1 MTKVVINNFTE
12 FEGYVGKEIGVSE
25 YVRVSQPQINLFADA
40 TLDHQWIH
48 TNPERASAESPFKVT
63 IAHGYLALSL
73 VPHLWDQIAQINN
86 YKLLVNYG
94 IEKLKFNQPVLVD
107 SEVRLRVSLQAIT
120 NLRGIA
126 KTEMN
131 IEMEIKDQ
139 KKPAFTATLIF
150 LYHFN

>member
-1 MTKVVINNFTE
+1 VTNYVKVT
-12 FEGYVGKEIGVSE
+12 
-25 YVRVSQPQINLFADA
+25 QPQINQFADA
-40 TLDHQWIH
+40 TFDHQWIH
-48 TNPERASAESPFKVT
+48 TDPERALVESPFKAT

-73 VPHLWDQIAQINN
+73 VPHLWEQIAQINN
-86 YKLLVNYG
+86 YRLLVNYG
-94 IEKLKFNQPVLVD
+94 IEKLKFNQPVFVD
-107 SEVRLRVSLQAIT
+107 NEIRLRVSLQAIT

>member
-1 MTKVVINNFTE
+1 
-12 FEGYVGKEIGVSE
+12 
-25 YVRVSQPQINLFADA
+25 
-40 TLDHQWIH
+40 
-48 TNPERASAESPFKVT
+48 
-63 IAHGYLALSL
+63 
-73 VPHLWDQIAQINN
+73 
-86 YKLLVNYG
+86 
-94 IEKLKFNQPVLVD
+94 LVD
-107 SEVRLRVSLQAIT
+107 AEVRLRVSLQSIT

>member
-1 MTKVVINNFTE
+1 MGKVLINNFKE
-12 FEGYVGKEIGVSE
+12 FEGYVGKEMGVSE
-25 YVRVSQPQINLFADA
+25 YVKVTQPQINLFADA

-48 TNPERASAESPFKVT
+48 TNPERAAIDSPFKTT

-73 VPHLWDQIAQINN
+73 VPYLWEQIAQINN

-107 SEVRLRVSLQAIT
+107 SEVRLRVSLQSIT

-139 KKPAFTATLIF
+139 KKPAFTATLVF
-150 LYHFN
+150 LYHFI